1 MTPNDEN
8 RNADRTSDLV
18 RRLLQKAR
26 EDRAPA
32 ASTDASRSDAIAR
45 VLRQVGKLPEPPE
58 EPIQRESDLVVVSS
72 QSGVY
77 PIEES
82 SASAPPPIKA
92 PPPIEAPPL
101 APPPVADFPEESP
114 KPKKEKRAKRES
126 KKGKS
131 EKKGSLSAAIVP
143 PKPERSQSVRGFK
156 SGRRDFRSL
165 DDLPDEAGL
174 SALASVVASPVF
186 DPRPEEFLASAS
198 IALGDAPDLGTTLSQ
213 LSVSV
218 PDSDSLDSKGLLA
231 ELEDEV
237 DEQKVTAD
245 ALELVQDQTALE
257 KAANDAPMWLASLC
271 VHLALVVIL
280 ALIAVQGKIK
290 NLAEIVSEPGFG
302 DDIVVDEVFDPSASV
317 EIEENLF
324 DDPSNF
330 EVATDVPSDVP
341 DVSAFNEDTAESLSI
356 IPASYGAEGAP
367 FDAYENLIGT
377 FNGDDLSGRG
387 KNKGAMILAGGGN
400 EGSEKSVA
408 LALSWLAEHQLRD
421 GSWSFNNNES
431 CGLCRNSGSTNAPLA
446 ATAMGV
452 LPFLAAGHTPTQGKY
467 KKVVASAINFL
478 TSNCQRRSDLV
489 SFREQGGTMYS
500 HGLATIAICETY
512 AMLSPKE
519 RKRYRELGY
528 IAQGAINYIEYAQA
542 DNGGWRYEPKQA
554 GDTSVAGW
562 QIMALKSGQM
572 AGLNIQPETVFAAR
586 NFLRDIVGYE
596 DGTHYGYTG
605 AAPGSLATDSI
616 GLLCRLYMD
625 WGIEDDRIIKGS
637 KALFDSGPKLNTP
650 YYTYYAMQLM
660 YNVGGEQWT
669 KWNAR
674 VRDDLIKTQC
684 QDGHER
690 GSWYPD
696 SPGGHCA
703 SGGRLYVTSLNCMCL
718 EVYYRHMPL
727 YQKINRDDNFLI
739 ELPAKKQKK

>member
-421 GSWSFNNNES
+421 GS
-431 CGLCRNSGSTNAPLA
+431 
-446 ATAMGV
+446 
-452 LPFLAAGHTPTQGKY
+452 
-467 KKVVASAINFL
+467 
-478 TSNCQRRSDLV
+478 
-489 SFREQGGTMYS
+489 
-500 HGLATIAICETY
+500 
-512 AMLSPKE
+512 
-519 RKRYRELGY
+519 
-528 IAQGAINYIEYAQA
+528 
-542 DNGGWRYEPKQA
+542 
-554 GDTSVAGW
+554 
-562 QIMALKSGQM
+562 
-572 AGLNIQPETVFAAR
+572 
-586 NFLRDIVGYE
+586 
-596 DGTHYGYTG
+596 
-605 AAPGSLATDSI
+605 
-616 GLLCRLYMD
+616 
-625 WGIEDDRIIKGS
+625 
-637 KALFDSGPKLNTP
+637 
-650 YYTYYAMQLM
+650 
-660 YNVGGEQWT
+660 
-669 KWNAR
+669 
-674 VRDDLIKTQC
+674 
-684 QDGHER
+684 
-690 GSWYPD
+690 
-696 SPGGHCA
+696 
-703 SGGRLYVTSLNCMCL
+703 
-718 EVYYRHMPL
+718 
-727 YQKINRDDNFLI
+727 
-739 ELPAKKQKK
+739 